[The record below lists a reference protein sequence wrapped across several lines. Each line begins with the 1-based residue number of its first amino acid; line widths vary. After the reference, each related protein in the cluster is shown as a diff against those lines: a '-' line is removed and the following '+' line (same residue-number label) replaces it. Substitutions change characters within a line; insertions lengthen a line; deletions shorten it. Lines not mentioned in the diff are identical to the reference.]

1 MDGIPHDSGARFAL
15 GSEATK
21 KMSDQF
27 LPTMMPI
34 LQAARLTIRPLA
46 SEDLLACH
54 RLFVEIG
61 WVDPEA
67 SEAERLET
75 RRRWLDW
82 TIRNYVE
89 LGRLL
94 QPPYGDRAIVLRN
107 GDAFA
112 GLVGLVPLLAPFAQ
126 LPSCGASRDA
136 LFSAEVGMFWAMSPP
151 MQGKGYVTE
160 AASAV
165 IDFAFTH
172 LRIARILACTE
183 YHNERSIAVMRRL
196 GMRIER
202 NPFPDPP
209 WFQITGIL
217 DAPNR

>member
-1 MDGIPHDSGARFAL
+1 MN
-15 GSEATK
+15 EK
-21 KMSDQF
+21 F

-34 LQAARLTIRPLA
+34 LETPRSIVRPLA
-46 SEDLLACH
+46 SEDLRTCH
-54 RLFVEIG
+54 RLFVDIG
-61 WVDPEA
+61 WVDPGA
-67 SEAERLET
+67 SDAERLEK

-94 QPPYGDRAIVLRN
+94 QPPYGDRAIVLRD
-107 GDAFA
+107 GGAFA

-126 LPSCGASRDA
+126 LPHYGARRDA
-136 LFSAEVGMFWAMSPP
+136 HFSAEVGMFWAMSPP

-165 IDFAFTH
+165 IAFAFTR
-172 LRIARILACTE
+172 LQLARILACTE
-183 YHNERSIAVMRRL
+183 YDNEKSIAVMRRL

-209 WFQITGIL
+209 WFQIAGIL
-217 DAPNR
+217 DAPKREDLAAR